1 MSWDPLGIGE
11 GIADFFGSF
20 FTEIDEVV
28 QMAQVL
34 PNGETGVL
42 QGGRPIMFES
52 FPANA
57 LWNTATGI
65 SREAVAP
72 VAATFL
78 GIFLSIEI
86 FNMAQRTKIDSGLD
100 LFYQI
105 LMVVLKMSIC
115 LFFIENMSV
124 IILACFQIAQS
135 IIQAIGSF
143 NLSSNIDVEA
153 LKQGV
158 SEHYKNNTD
167 FIDWGML
174 GTYICVLISS
184 FAASVCSTL
193 AKLILMIRFI
203 EIYIFTAMA
212 PLAFATLPSQE
223 YSGIGKTFIKRMLA
237 LALQGVMIVI
247 ACSIY
252 LTVVN
257 AMMANG
263 VEAIIN
269 NPLMG
274 SITLL
279 GYNLLLV
286 IVLFQT
292 GGWSKQLLQV
302 H

>member
-11 GIADFFGSF
+11 GISEFFGSF

-28 QMAQVL
+28 AMAQVL
-34 PNGETGVL
+34 PNGETGVVE
-42 QGGRPIMFES
+42 GGRPVMFET
-52 FPANA
+52 FPANS

-65 SREAVAP
+65 SHNCVAP

-86 FNMAQRTKIDSGLD
+86 FHMAQRTKVDSGLD

-105 LMVVLKMSIC
+105 LMAVLKMSIC

-124 IILACFQIAQS
+124 IILACFQIAQT
-135 IIQAIGSF
+135 IIRMIGSF
-143 NLSSNIDVEA
+143 NMETNIDVEA
-153 LKQGV
+153 LKKGV
-158 SEHYKNNTD
+158 SDHYKNNTD

-174 GTYICVLISS
+174 GTYICVLIAS
-184 FAASVCSTL
+184 FGASICSTL

-223 YSGIGKTFIKRMLA
+223 YSGIGKNFIKRMFA

-252 LTVVN
+252 LTILN
-257 AMMANG
+257 ALMANG
-263 VEAIIN
+263 VDSIVS
-269 NPLMG
+269 NPMLG